1 MWKKLYNKNSISFFL
16 KFEREADYFIYVTD
30 YHQLWFLELHEQ
42 DLISLLQNCNL
53 LLEVCTDELLRNGV
67 NMLADPINLKN
78 IDIVEE
84 ENLLKVSMTK
94 SYPYPLKLVMKLTH
108 GPNEMFF
115 QHVTQ
120 PLLMTIQDL
129 KRSESELRDL
139 LICKD
144 KEIEEYKMEAGE
156 VCLPH
161 MECHTMYNI
170 NFGLTNVETSLLEK
184 RINVKNVVVKQEFD
198 QNHPK
203 VKLETETQDKPLDQE
218 VRNIKTEIKSD
229 LTSIMNPMKKKIK
242 LNI

>member
-94 SYPYPLKLVMKLTH
+94 T
-108 GPNEMFF
+108 
-115 QHVTQ
+115 
-120 PLLMTIQDL
+120 
-129 KRSESELRDL
+129 
-139 LICKD
+139 
-144 KEIEEYKMEAGE
+144 
-156 VCLPH
+156 H